1 MLTPCRALGNKR
13 CQVFT
18 NWFFVV
24 INYQFMTKNK
34 LLLECY
40 LLSCR
45 GNNII
50 IWSKNTFD
58 CSWYMRPFLLNKNK
72 ILIELYWI
80 RYKTNNLLG
89 YKDINTYIFQPISQ
103 CHHKYIK
110 AINLGR
116 NHMLNCRLITCSYSI
131 ISQYRLSPL
140 HESVRLITTY
150 GAASNHIF
158 YDLFISFV
166 Q

>member
-13 CQVFT
+13 CQVFI

-24 INYQFMTKNK
+24 IDYQFMTKNK
-34 LLLECY
+34 LIFEGYLLYCRWNKIIIY
-40 LLSCR
+40 PNITFDCFWYMNHFYYTKIKLLSC
-45 GNNII
+45 
-50 IWSKNTFD
+50 
-58 CSWYMRPFLLNKNK
+58 
-72 ILIELYWI
+72 YWI
-80 RYKTNNLLG
+80 KYKTNNLLG

-131 ISQYRLSPL
+131 ISQHRLSPL

-150 GAASNHIF
+150 GAANNHIF

-166 Q
+166 L